1 MEPVTLIVAAL
12 VAGAAAG
19 TQGVVTTAVTDAYEG
34 LKALVRARL
43 PGGREVG
50 DDPEELTAELERVQA
65 GDDPALVA
73 AARKVMTLLD
83 AEGARA
89 AKYQVNAPHAMG
101 VQIGDNT
108 TQTNTFHVP

>member
-1 MEPVTLIVAAL
+1 VEPVTLIVAAL

-19 TQGVVTTAVTDAYEG
+19 TQGVVTTAVTDAYDS

-65 GDDPALVA
+65 GEDPALIA
-73 AARKVMTLLD
+73 AAQKVMVLLD

-89 AKYQVNAPHAMG
+89 GKYHVNVADSMG

-108 TQTNTFHVP
+108 TQTNTFHVR